1 MQVNTCMSSN
11 ASAGPRRPWF
21 AGALP
26 LAVTAGV
33 QSVFSFTIPPAA
45 PLGAGTYIIEVAG
58 DGNATGPYLMQLS
71 SP

>member
-1 MQVNTCMSSN
+1 MQVNTCMSSD

-45 PLGAGTYIIEVAG
+45 PLGAGTYIVEVTG
-58 DGNATGPYLMQLS
+58 DGNATGPYSMQLS